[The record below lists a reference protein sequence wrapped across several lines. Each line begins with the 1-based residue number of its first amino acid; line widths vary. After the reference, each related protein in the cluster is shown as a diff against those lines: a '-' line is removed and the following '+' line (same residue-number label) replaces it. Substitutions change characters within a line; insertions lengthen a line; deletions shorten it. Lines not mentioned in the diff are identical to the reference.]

1 MLDALPK
8 RQASAERTA
17 EGQEAV
23 PELEAVWQ
31 EAAEDH
37 LRAASKSTVTPL
49 SSNERFC
56 QTAYR
61 RKSV

>member
-23 PELEAVWQ
+23 PEL

>member
-31 EAAEDH
+31 ETAEDH
-37 LRAASKSTVTPL
+37 LGAAFIQPGD
-49 SSNERFC
+49 
-56 QTAYR
+56 
-61 RKSV
+61 SVIVK

>member
-49 SSNERFC
+49 SS
-56 QTAYR
+56 
-61 RKSV
+61 K

>member
-31 EAAEDH
+31 EDH